1 MHGHTY
7 IKLMQIHCF
16 FKKTI
21 RKLWGARNMLK
32 NTRPLRNNAEGY
44 GCNSQHTDQMT
55 VTSQN
60 LVAEGS
66 ITYHSWSSKWVQTI
80 LGTHS
85 YVGVFR
91 QSHHSQTNAH

>member
-1 MHGHTY
+1 MTLPMKAAMS
-7 IKLMQIHCF
+7 ISCVPDAVFLRLTQNLMQIHCF

-32 NTRPLRNNAEGY
+32 NTHPLRNNAEGY
-44 GCNSQHTDQMT
+44 GCNSHHTDPMK

-66 ITYHSWSSKWVQTI
+66 ITYHSWSSK
-80 LGTHS
+80 
-85 YVGVFR
+85 
-91 QSHHSQTNAH
+91 